1 MSELKKVIIIAV
13 IGGFVAAIF
22 YLEELLT
29 ETTHN
34 IDKIKELGYMKITFL
49 VFANAIFGASVMVTT
64 FYGIVYYFPDINQY
78 LAGGGATMLSFMS
91 KDSIRILHKVMKRKS
106 EGV

>member
-1 MSELKKVIIIAV
+1 MTDVTKATIIAV
-13 IGGFVAAIF
+13 IGAFVAAIF

-34 IDKIKELGYMKITFL
+34 IDKIKELGYFKISFL
-49 VFANAIFGASVMVTT
+49 VFANAVFGAAVMVTA
-64 FYGIVYYFPDINQY
+64 FYGIVYYFPEINQY
-78 LAGGGATMLSFMS
+78 LAGGSAAIMSFMS
-91 KDSIRILHKVMKRKS
+91 KDSIRIFHKVIKKKS